1 MRPDSLGTLEIAFLI
16 MGMAIITALT
26 RSFFVF
32 LGDRV
37 KVPELVLR
45 AIRYAP
51 LAAIVGILAPELLLP
66 PGALALNE
74 LDWKLPNIWG
84 GIAAFGVYFWTR
96 KMLPTLLVGMAVF
109 SLVRHCL

>member
-26 RSFFVF
+26 RSFFIF

-51 LAAIVGILAPELLLP
+51 LAAIVGILAPELL
-66 PGALALNE
+66 
-74 LDWKLPNIWG
+74 
-84 GIAAFGVYFWTR
+84 
-96 KMLPTLLVGMAVF
+96 
-109 SLVRHCL
+109 

>member
-1 MRPDSLGTLEIAFLI
+1 MRPDSLGTLEITFLI
-16 MGMAIITALT
+16 LGMAIITALT

-66 PGALALNE
+66 PGAFALNE

-84 GIAAFGVYFWTR
+84 GIAAFGVYFRTR
-96 KMLPTLLVGMAVF
+96 KMFPTLLVGMAVF
-109 SLVRHCL
+109 SLVRHWL

>member
-1 MRPDSLGTLEIAFLI
+1 MRPETLTSFESSLLI
-16 MGMAIITALT
+16 IGMALVTILT

-37 KVPELVLR
+37 RVPELILR
-45 AIRYAP
+45 SIRYAP

-66 PGALALNE
+66 VGATEIKE

-84 GIAAFGVYFWTR
+84 GIAAFGVYYWTR
-96 KMLPTLLVGMAVF
+96 KMLPTLFVGMAVF
-109 SLVRHCL
+109 SLMRHWI

>member
-16 MGMAIITALT
+16 MGMAIITVLT
-26 RSFFVF
+26 RSF
-32 LGDRV
+32 
-37 KVPELVLR
+37 
-45 AIRYAP
+45 
-51 LAAIVGILAPELLLP
+51 
-66 PGALALNE
+66 

-109 SLVRHCL
+109 SLVRHWL

>member
-1 MRPDSLGTLEIAFLI
+1 MRAESLGSLEIGILI
-16 MGMAIITALT
+16 LGMAIVTALT

-32 LGDRV
+32 MGDRV

-51 LAAIVGILAPELLLP
+51 LAAIVGILAPELVLP
-66 PGALALNE
+66 PGALTFNE

-96 KMLPTLLVGMAVF
+96 QMLPTLLIGMAVF
-109 SLVRHCL
+109 SLVRHWL

>member
-51 LAAIVGILAPELLLP
+51 LAAP
-66 PGALALNE
+66 
-74 LDWKLPNIWG
+74 
-84 GIAAFGVYFWTR
+84 
-96 KMLPTLLVGMAVF
+96 
-109 SLVRHCL
+109 